1 MEHLVLPKDISKI
14 EDLSVG
20 DVFYLSGTVFTA
32 RDEAHRLLLELPSEK
47 IPFRISEMSLYHCG
61 PLMREKH
68 DGWEVIS
75 AGPTTSSRMEIF
87 EDRFIE
93 RFNTRLIIG
102 KGDMGEQTRLALKKK
117 KGVYAVYTGGAGAL
131 AADQIDKIIDV
142 FWLEELGM
150 AEAVWVFEV
159 AKFGPLV
166 VGMDPKGASLFS
178 RKEDG

>member
-1 MEHLVLPKDISKI
+1 MKHLMLPKDISKI

-20 DVFYLSGTVFTA
+20 DIFYLSGSVFTA
-32 RDEAHRLLLELPSEK
+32 RDEAHRLLLELPLDD
-47 IPFRISEMSLYHCG
+47 IPFSISEMSLYHCG
-61 PLMREKH
+61 PLMRQK
-68 DGWEVIS
+68 DDSWEVIS

-131 AADQIDKIIDV
+131 AADQIHKVVDV

-150 AEAVWVFEV
+150 AEAVWVFKVE
-159 AKFGPLV
+159 KFGPLV
-166 VGMDPKGASLFS
+166 VGMDSKGGSLFK
-178 RKEDG
+178 RNGYG